1 MIEFIKGLLKLAI
14 NTTVEKGSE
23 QVAKGLHEK
32 ASLQSPQK
40 WRKQY
45 IENHLSDTA
54 FEDEVARRT
63 NNGIYVMPRLVEE
76 SPYKTNAPQQTGT
89 SLNDF
94 FIGKLFRKGYAGNRV
109 FCILA
114 DTGMGKTTAMVNLF
128 CDYINQYKAET
139 LPYEIRLLSFSDEK
153 IFEKI
158 EKITD
163 KEHCILLLDAVDE
176 STEAQNA
183 DTYPDFL
190 KKLEATYAQFAR
202 VITTCRPQFFG
213 ENKGEFD
220 ETNVKRGSYFIKCQK
235 LYLDYFNNDQ
245 IQEYLDQKPTFS
257 PNSPERTKA
266 ENIIAKCPD
275 IAMRPLVL
283 NYIDILVANNTKY
296 TTTRKIYDIIV
307 EELIAREVAKIP
319 SNNRAKLRKQ
329 WLELSS
335 EMAGFMYR
343 SHPLSDTITEAEIAE
358 VVTKYNESLPDKE
371 KVDVQTFRDR
381 SLLTRDGEE
390 RRFSHKSFYEFL
402 MAYRFFLNYDEI
414 KSLQGMDFAV
424 QIFDELCADYREG
437 HGDGLMPIQQVSEA
451 DAAHAMGTIGLKL
464 SDLNQFNGAAKEY
477 SAALETFRRLA
488 SDDPAYKPYVATV
501 LNNLAALHNDTNN
514 YAQAAEE
521 YAEALVI
528 YRRLAEANPAAYE
541 PDVAMTLN
549 NFATLHCNT
558 NDYAQAAK
566 EYDEALVIYR
576 RLAADPAYEP
586 DVAMTLNNL
595 AALHDD
601 MNDYD
606 KAAEEYTEALVI
618 YRRLAEA
625 NPAAYEPDV
634 AMTLNNLAVLHK
646 NMNDYAQ
653 AAEEYD
659 EALEI
664 CRRLAEANPAA
675 YEPYVAK
682 TLNNLAVLHNDMN
695 DYAQA
700 AEEYDEALVIRRR
713 LAEATPAAYEPYVA
727 ATLNNL
733 AVLHENMNDYAQ
745 AAEEYA
751 EALEIYR
758 RLAEANPA
766 AYEPYVAMTLFN
778 LALLHK
784 AQGNYSEAEVYAQE
798 SLDIYRRF
806 AEISHAAF
814 DGDVKDAEGL
824 LSRIREAIEN
834 DD

>member
-1 MIEFIKGLLKLAI
+1 MIEFIKSLLKLAI

-128 CDYINQYKAET
+128 CDYINHYRKKT

-158 EKITD
+158 DEITD
-163 KEHCILLLDAVDE
+163 KKHCILLLDAVDE

-257 PNSPERTKA
+257 RNSPERTKA

-283 NYIDILVANNTKY
+283 SYIDILVGEDKEYDTS
-296 TTTRKIYDIIV
+296 REIYDAIV
-307 EELIAREVAKIP
+307 KELIAREVAKIP
-319 SNNRAKLRKQ
+319 SNNRAKLREQ

-335 EMAGFMYR
+335 EVAGFMYR
-343 SHPLSDTITEAEIAE
+343 SHPLQPTITEAEIGE
-358 VVTKYNESLPDKE
+358 VVNKYNETLPDEE

-424 QIFDELCADYREG
+424 QIFDELCADYPKG

-451 DAAHAMGTIGLKL
+451 DAARAMGTIGLKL
-464 SDLNQFNGAAKEY
+464 SDLNQFNGAAKKY
-477 SAALETFRRLA
+477 YAALETF
-488 SDDPAYKPYVATV
+488 
-501 LNNLAALHNDTNN
+501 
-514 YAQAAEE
+514 
-521 YAEALVI
+521 
-528 YRRLAEANPAAYE
+528 
-541 PDVAMTLN
+541 
-549 NFATLHCNT
+549 
-558 NDYAQAAK
+558 
-566 EYDEALVIYR
+566 R

-595 AALHDD
+595 ACLHSNT
-601 MNDYD
+601 NDYAQAAKEYVEALEICRRLAAD
-606 KAAEEYTEALVI
+606 PAYEPDVATTLNNLAVLHYNTNDYAQAAEEYAEALVI
-618 YRRLAEA
+618 RRRLAEA

-634 AMTLNNLAVLHK
+634 A
-646 NMNDYAQ
+646 
-653 AAEEYD
+653 
-659 EALEI
+659 
-664 CRRLAEANPAA
+664 
-675 YEPYVAK
+675 
-682 TLNNLAVLHNDMN
+682 
-695 DYAQA
+695 
-700 AEEYDEALVIRRR
+700 
-713 LAEATPAAYEPYVA
+713 

-733 AVLHENMNDYAQ
+733 ANLHSNTNNYDK

-766 AYEPYVAMTLFN
+766 AYEPYVAMTLNNLAALHKNMNNYAQAAKEYAEALEIYRRLAEANPAAYEPDVAQTLFN

-784 AQGNYSEAEVYAQE
+784 AQGNYSEAEAYAQE

-814 DGDVKDAEGL
+814 GGDVKDAEGL
-824 LSRIREAIEN
+824 LSRIRGR
-834 DD
+834 

>member
-94 FIGKLFRKGYAGNRV
+94 FIGKLFCKGYAGNRV

-158 EKITD
+158 EKIEKITD
-163 KEHCILLLDAVDE
+163 NKHCILLLDAVDE

-190 KKLEATYAQFAR
+190 KKLEDTYAQFAR

-283 NYIDILVANNTKY
+283 SYIDILVGTDKEYNTS
-296 TTTRKIYDIIV
+296 REIYDAIV

-319 SNNRAKLRKQ
+319 SNNRAKLREQ

-335 EMAGFMYR
+335 EVAGFMYR
-343 SHPLSDTITEAEIAE
+343 SHPLLPTITEAEIE
-358 VVTKYNESLPDKE
+358 NIVNDYNQNLSDEE

-402 MAYRFFLNYDEI
+402 MAYRFFRDWHEI
-414 KSLQGMDFAV
+414 NSLQGMDFAV
-424 QIFDELCADYREG
+424 QIFNELCADYQEG

-451 DAAHAMGTIGLKL
+451 DVARAAGTIGSELCK
-464 SDLNQFNGAAKEY
+464 SHQFNDAAKEY
-477 SAALETFRRLA
+477 YAALETFRRLTA
-488 SDDPAYKPYVATV
+488 DPAYEPDVATM
-501 LNNLAALHNDTNN
+501 LNNLANLHSNTNN
-514 YAQAAEE
+514 YDKAAEE

-528 YRRLAEANPAAYE
+528 RRRLAEANPAAYE
-541 PDVAMTLN
+541 PDVAATLN
-549 NFATLHCNT
+549 NLGNLHRNT
-558 NDYAQAAK
+558 NDYVQAAK

-576 RLAADPAYEP
+576 RLAEAD
-586 DVAMTLNNL
+586 
-595 AALHDD
+595 
-601 MNDYD
+601 
-606 KAAEEYTEALVI
+606 
-618 YRRLAEA
+618 
-625 NPAAYEPDV
+625 
-634 AMTLNNLAVLHK
+634 
-646 NMNDYAQ
+646 
-653 AAEEYD
+653 
-659 EALEI
+659 
-664 CRRLAEANPAA
+664 PAA
-675 YEPYVAK
+675 YEPYVA
-682 TLNNLAVLHNDMN
+682 L
-695 DYAQA
+695 
-700 AEEYDEALVIRRR
+700 
-713 LAEATPAAYEPYVA
+713 
-727 ATLNNL
+727 
-733 AVLHENMNDYAQ
+733 
-745 AAEEYA
+745 
-751 EALEIYR
+751 
-758 RLAEANPA
+758 
-766 AYEPYVAMTLFN
+766 TLFN

-784 AQGNYSEAEVYAQE
+784 AQDNYSKAEAYAQE
-798 SLDIYRRF
+798 SLDIYQRF

-814 DGDVKDAEGL
+814 DSQVKKAEGL
-824 LSRIREAIEN
+824 LSDIREAMEN